1 MSGNRAWGGQSIVAP
16 LRRVQLIRP
25 PNRVEPEA
33 WRAFGYHHPVNLDL
47 AKSEH
52 EALCQLLEQA
62 GVELLI
68 FESAHQGLQDAIFPF
83 HPVLITNAG
92 AILLRMGKTLC
103 QPEVTQMEQIL
114 QQLAIPIIGRIEYPG
129 TVEGGDCLWLDEQ
142 TLVVGQSYRT
152 NEHGIQ
158 QLRDLLTSLSI
169 DVLPMDLPHW
179 HGPDE
184 CLHLLSLISLV
195 DDNLA
200 VVSFSLL
207 PVRLIRLLEY
217 CNVELIPVPDEE
229 FATQA
234 PNVLALAP
242 RQSLILRENVKTIK
256 ALQAAGCT
264 VLTYAGD
271 EISQNRAGGP
281 TCLTL
286 PLLRDAAGVK
296 DTENATN

>member
-1 MSGNRAWGGQSIVAP
+1 
-16 LRRVQLIRP
+16 
-25 PNRVEPEA
+25 
-33 WRAFGYHHPVNLDL
+33 
-47 AKSEH
+47 
-52 EALCQLLEQA
+52 
-62 GVELLI
+62 
-68 FESAHQGLQDAIFPF
+68 
-83 HPVLITNAG
+83 
-92 AILLRMGKTLC
+92 MGKTLR

-158 QLRDLLTSLSI
+158 QLRDLLTPLGI

-200 VVSFSLL
+200 VVSFPLL

-217 CNVELIPVPDEE
+217 RNVELIPVPDEE

-242 RQSLILRENVKTIK
+242 RQCLIPRENVKTIK

-286 PLLRDAAGVK
+286 PLFRDAAGVK